1 MIQQELS
8 EWTTN
13 KVDRKVETPLLRPE
27 WKLLGH
33 IFFFS
38 LVETRVFHLS
48 RCFIDSC

>member
-33 IFFFS
+33 IFFFFGRNPGFS
-38 LVETRVFHLS
+38 SE
-48 RCFIDSC
+48 